1 MNIKFESITI
11 KNFFSY
17 GDVTV
22 DLNNLG
28 NVLVRGENKC
38 VADNALS
45 NGAGKSTIFNAI
57 CFALIG
63 ETING
68 ISSGVENI
76 FADKNNC
83 SVTLTFYVDNTK
95 FTIIRTKTPKA
106 DLKLFIDDV
115 DKSGKG
121 IRDTEKLLGDYLPD
135 LTAEL
140 IGSIIILGQGLP
152 DKFSNNKPAKRKE
165 VLESLTKS
173 DFMIQEIKD
182 KLAARLDTVKDL
194 IRDNNAKLVSNQSAM
209 TTNNSWIQSWKNEL
223 ASYNISTSVDT
234 LTIEATKLESVIS
247 QLNNEKAELYKQAS
261 APEVHSEN
269 YTNAKS
275 LLESYTNSLSTAKT
289 ALAENNSYVNIYK
302 NELARLANIKDVCP
316 TCGQKI
322 PNVVKPDT
330 SATVQALNTATHNI
344 ELINADITKL
354 NNYINEVNAFISAED
369 LELSNIKSKAFADM
383 RAIDSQIS
391 TKTSEL
397 QSLNAELAKVREAEA
412 AKARLQAQ
420 IDSALANNLELEAN
434 IKTCTE
440 TDTELNA
447 RATILRQLDTLAKR
461 EFRGVLLANIIKQIN
476 AKVVA
481 YSAYLFDNATVGLFL
496 DGNNISI
503 MFNDKPYENLSGGEK
518 QKIDILIQLSLRS
531 VLSELLNIHSNIL
544 CIDEIFDNLDT
555 TGCTRVMDLLAS
567 LADIESLFIIS
578 HHADELNIAYDTEL
592 VVQKG
597 KNGVSTIKI
606 V

>member
-182 KLAARLDTVKDL
+182 KLSARLDTVKDL
-194 IRDNNAKLVSNQSAM
+194 IKDNNAKLVSNQSAM

-234 LTIEATKLESVIS
+234 LMIEATKLESIIS

-275 LLESYTNSLSTAKT
+275 LLESYIDSLSTAKT

-302 NELARLANIKDVCP
+302 NELARLANIKDICP

-322 PNVVKPDT
+322 PNVVKTDT
-330 SATVQALNTATHNI
+330 SSTVQALNTATHNI

-440 TDTELNA
+440 ADTELNA